1 MKANAKKHKL
11 FLKPRAEE
19 SQGRQE
25 KEYDIFFLVIG
36 AIEQNETS
44 RALYITV
51 TH

>member
-11 FLKPRAEE
+11 FLKSRAEKR
-19 SQGRQE
+19 QARQE
-25 KEYDIFFLVIG
+25 KGYDIFFLVIG
-36 AIEQNETS
+36 AIEQNGTS